1 MLWIVWIKSD
11 KISTVQSKSIHILR
25 ANKGIRMGCRVVI
38 TGMGVVSPIGIGIDA
53 FEEALFEGKNGV
65 ARITLFDA
73 SSYRSQ
79 IAGEVRNF
87 IPRDYL
93 PLKQIAR
100 MDRFTQMG
108 MVAAEEAIKQ
118 AGILPNEEDSGEI
131 GILVGSGVGGLYTIG
146 REQTVLLE
154 KGPRRVSPFLVPM
167 LITDI
172 TSAQIAIKYGFS
184 GPNFSISTACA
195 SGNHSIGEA
204 FKIIQ
209 RGDAEVMVAGGA
221 EAAITPL
228 GLAGFCSMRALS
240 TRNSEPAKASRP
252 FDKQRDGF
260 VIGEGAGVVILEKWE
275 RARKR
280 KVPIWGEIIGFGM
293 SGDAYHI
300 TQPVGD
306 GRGLREAMRR
316 ALLDAKIP
324 IEKVDYIN
332 AHGTSTL
339 LNDKIETSAIK
350 NLFGKNAYRI
360 PVSSTKSMTGH
371 LLGATGGVEA
381 IACLLALKKAI
392 IPPTIN
398 YEESDPDCDLDYVPN
413 QSREVNL
420 GVAMSNSMGFGGHNA
435 VLLLKKM

>member
-1 MLWIVWIKSD
+1 
-11 KISTVQSKSIHILR
+11 
-25 ANKGIRMGCRVVI
+25 
-38 TGMGVVSPIGIGIDA
+38 MGVVSPIGIGIET
-53 FEEALFEGKNGV
+53 FEEALFEGKNGIV
-65 ARITLFDA
+65 RITLFDA

-87 IPRDYL
+87 NPRDYF
-93 PLKQIAR
+93 PPKQIGR

-131 GILVGSGVGGLYTIG
+131 GILVGSGVGGLYTVG

-154 KGPRRVSPFLVPM
+154 KGPRKVSPFLVPM

-240 TRNSEPAKASRP
+240 TRNNEPAKASRP

-260 VIGEGAGVVILEKWE
+260 VIGEGAGVVVLEKWE

-293 SGDAYHI
+293 SEDAYHI
-300 TQPVGD
+300 TQPIGD

-332 AHGTSTL
+332 AHGTSTP
-339 LNDKIETSAIK
+339 LNDKIETRAIK

-360 PVSSTKSMTGH
+360 PISSTKSMTGH
-371 LLGATGGVEA
+371 LLGATGGVEM

-413 QSREVNL
+413 QSREVKL
-420 GVAMSNSMGFGGHNA
+420 RVAMSNSMGFGGHNA

>member
-1 MLWIVWIKSD
+1 
-11 KISTVQSKSIHILR
+11 
-25 ANKGIRMGCRVVI
+25 
-38 TGMGVVSPIGIGIDA
+38 MGVVSPIGIGIET
-53 FEEALFEGKNGV
+53 FEEALFEGKNGI
-65 ARITLFDA
+65 ATISLFDA

-87 IPRDYL
+87 NPRDYL
-93 PLKQIAR
+93 PPKQIGR

-118 AGILPNEEDSGEI
+118 AGILSNEKDSGKI

-172 TSAQIAIKYGFS
+172 ASAQIAIKYGFS

-209 RGDAEVMVAGGA
+209 RGDAEVMVAGGT

-240 TRNSEPAKASRP
+240 TRNDEPAKASRP

-260 VIGEGAGVVILEKWE
+260 VIGEGAGVVVLEKWE

-293 SGDAYHI
+293 SEDAYHI
-300 TQPVGD
+300 TQPIGD

-316 ALLDAKIP
+316 ALLDARIP
-324 IEKVDYIN
+324 VEKVDYIN
-332 AHGTSTL
+332 AHGTSTP
-339 LNDKIETSAIK
+339 LNDKVETRAIK

-371 LLGATGGVEA
+371 LLGATGGVEM

-413 QSREVNL
+413 QSREVKL
-420 GVAMSNSMGFGGHNA
+420 RVAMSNSMGFGGHNA

>member
-1 MLWIVWIKSD
+1 
-11 KISTVQSKSIHILR
+11 
-25 ANKGIRMGCRVVI
+25 
-38 TGMGVVSPIGIGIDA
+38 MGVVSPIGIGIET

-87 IPRDYL
+87 NPRDYL
-93 PLKQIAR
+93 PVKQIGR

-118 AGILPNEEDSGEI
+118 AGILPNEGDSGEI

-240 TRNSEPAKASRP
+240 TRNNEPAKASRP

-260 VIGEGAGVVILEKWE
+260 VIGEGAGVVVLEKWE

-280 KVPIWGEIIGFGM
+280 RVPIWGEIIGFGM
-293 SGDAYHI
+293 SEDAYHI
-300 TQPVGD
+300 TQPIESGS
-306 GRGLREAMRR
+306 GLREAMRR

-324 IEKVDYIN
+324 TEKVDYIN
-332 AHGTSTL
+332 AHGTSTP
-339 LNDKIETSAIK
+339 LNDKIETRAIK

-371 LLGATGGVEA
+371 LLGATGGVEM

-413 QSREVNL
+413 QSREVKL
-420 GVAMSNSMGFGGHNA
+420 RVAMSNAMGFGGHNA

>member
-1 MLWIVWIKSD
+1 ME
-11 KISTVQSKSIHILR
+11 
-25 ANKGIRMGCRVVI
+25 CRVVI
-38 TGMGVVSPIGIGIDA
+38 TGMGVVSPIGIGIET
-53 FEEALFEGKNGV
+53 FEEALFKGKNGI
-65 ARITLFDA
+65 ATISLFDA

-87 IPRDYL
+87 NPRDYL
-93 PLKQIAR
+93 PPKQIGR

-118 AGILPNEEDSGEI
+118 AGILSSEEDSGKI

-172 TSAQIAIKYGFS
+172 ASAQIAIKYGFS

-240 TRNSEPAKASRP
+240 TRNDEPAKASRP

-260 VIGEGAGVVILEKWE
+260 VIGEGAGVVVLEKWE
-275 RARKR
+275 RAIKR

-293 SGDAYHI
+293 SEDAYHI
-300 TQPVGD
+300 TQPIGD

-316 ALLDAKIP
+316 ALLDARIP
-324 IEKVDYIN
+324 VEKVDYIN
-332 AHGTSTL
+332 AHGTSTP
-339 LNDKIETSAIK
+339 LNDKVETRAIK

-371 LLGATGGVEA
+371 LLGATGGVEM

-413 QSREVNL
+413 QSREVKL
-420 GVAMSNSMGFGGHNA
+420 RVAMSNSMGFGGHNA

>member
-1 MLWIVWIKSD
+1 
-11 KISTVQSKSIHILR
+11 
-25 ANKGIRMGCRVVI
+25 
-38 TGMGVVSPIGIGIDA
+38 MGVVSPIGIGIET
-53 FEEALFEGKNGV
+53 FEEALFEGKNGI

-87 IPRDYL
+87 NPRDYL
-93 PLKQIAR
+93 PPKQIGR

-118 AGILPNEEDSGEI
+118 SGILPNEEDSGEI
-131 GILVGSGVGGLYTIG
+131 GILVGSGVGGLYTVG

-154 KGPRRVSPFLVPM
+154 KGPQRVSPFLVPM

-195 SGNHSIGEA
+195 SGNHCIGEA

-240 TRNSEPAKASRP
+240 TRNNEPAKASRP

-260 VIGEGAGVVILEKWE
+260 VIGEGAGVVVLEKWE

-293 SGDAYHI
+293 SEDAYHI
-300 TQPVGD
+300 TQPIGD

-332 AHGTSTL
+332 AHGTSTP
-339 LNDKIETSAIK
+339 LNDKIETLAIK
-350 NLFGKNAYRI
+350 NLFGKNAYRV

-371 LLGATGGVEA
+371 LLGATGGVEM

-413 QSREVNL
+413 QSREVKL
-420 GVAMSNSMGFGGHNA
+420 RVAMSNSMGFGGHNA

>member
-1 MLWIVWIKSD
+1 ME
-11 KISTVQSKSIHILR
+11 
-25 ANKGIRMGCRVVI
+25 CRVVI
-38 TGMGVVSPIGIGIDA
+38 TGMGVVSPIGIGIET
-53 FEEALFEGKNGV
+53 FEEALFEGKNGI
-65 ARITLFDA
+65 ATITLFDA

-87 IPRDYL
+87 NPRDYL
-93 PLKQIAR
+93 PPKQIGR

-118 AGILPNEEDSGEI
+118 AGILSSEEDSGKI

-172 TSAQIAIKYGFS
+172 ASAQIAIKYGFS

-240 TRNSEPAKASRP
+240 TRNDEPAKASRP

-260 VIGEGAGVVILEKWE
+260 VIGEGAGVVVLEKWE

-293 SGDAYHI
+293 SEDAYHI
-300 TQPVGD
+300 TQPIGD

-324 IEKVDYIN
+324 VEKVDYIN
-332 AHGTSTL
+332 AHGTSTP
-339 LNDKIETSAIK
+339 LNDKIETRAIK

-371 LLGATGGVEA
+371 LLGATGGVEM

-413 QSREVNL
+413 QSREVKL
-420 GVAMSNSMGFGGHNA
+420 RVAMSNSMGFGGHNA

>member
-1 MLWIVWIKSD
+1 
-11 KISTVQSKSIHILR
+11 
-25 ANKGIRMGCRVVI
+25 MGCRVVI
-38 TGMGVVSPIGIGIDA
+38 TGMGVVSPIGIGIET
-53 FEEALFEGKNGV
+53 FEEALFEGKNGI

-87 IPRDYL
+87 NPRDYL
-93 PLKQIAR
+93 PLKQIGR

-118 AGILPNEEDSGEI
+118 AGILSNEEDSGEI

-195 SGNHSIGEA
+195 SGNHCIGEA

-209 RGDAEVMVAGGA
+209 RGDAEVMVAGGS

-240 TRNSEPAKASRP
+240 TRNNEPAKASRP

-260 VIGEGAGVVILEKWE
+260 VIGEGAGVVVLEKWE

-280 KVPIWGEIIGFGM
+280 KVSIWGEIIGFGM
-293 SGDAYHI
+293 SEDAYHI
-300 TQPVGD
+300 TQPIGD

-324 IEKVDYIN
+324 VEKVDYIN
-332 AHGTSTL
+332 AHGTSTP
-339 LNDKIETSAIK
+339 LNDKIETRAIK

-371 LLGATGGVEA
+371 LLGATGGVEM

-413 QSREVNL
+413 QSREVKL
-420 GVAMSNSMGFGGHNA
+420 RVAMSNSMGFGGHNA

>member
-1 MLWIVWIKSD
+1 
-11 KISTVQSKSIHILR
+11 
-25 ANKGIRMGCRVVI
+25 MGCRVVI
-38 TGMGVVSPIGIGIDA
+38 TGMGVVSPIGIGIET
-53 FEEALFEGKNGV
+53 FEEALFEGQNGV
-65 ARITLFDA
+65 ARITLFDP

-87 IPRDYL
+87 NPRDYL
-93 PLKQIAR
+93 PLKQIGR

-118 AGILPNEEDSGEI
+118 AGILPNEENPSEI

-146 REQTVLLE
+146 RQQTVLLE
-154 KGPRRVSPFLVPM
+154 KGPGRVSPFLVPM

-209 RGDAEVMVAGGA
+209 RGDAQVMVAGGA

-240 TRNSEPAKASRP
+240 TRNDEPAKASRP

-260 VIGEGAGVVILEKWE
+260 VIGEGAGVVVLEKWE

-293 SGDAYHI
+293 SEDAYHI
-300 TQPVGD
+300 TKPIGD
-306 GRGLREAMRR
+306 GRGLIEAMRR

-324 IEKVDYIN
+324 VEKVDYIN

-339 LNDKIETSAIK
+339 LNDKVETRAIK

-371 LLGATGGVEA
+371 LLGATGGVEM

-413 QSREVNL
+413 QSREVKL
-420 GVAMSNSMGFGGHNA
+420 RVAMSNSMGFGGHNA

>member
-1 MLWIVWIKSD
+1 ME
-11 KISTVQSKSIHILR
+11 
-25 ANKGIRMGCRVVI
+25 CRVVI
-38 TGMGVVSPIGIGIDA
+38 TGMGVVSPIGIGIET
-53 FEEALFEGKNGV
+53 FEEALFEGKNGIV
-65 ARITLFDA
+65 RITLFDA

-87 IPRDYL
+87 NPRDYF
-93 PLKQIAR
+93 PPKQIGR

-131 GILVGSGVGGLYTIG
+131 GILVGSGVGGLYTVG

-154 KGPRRVSPFLVPM
+154 KGPRKVSPFLVPM

-240 TRNSEPAKASRP
+240 TRNNEPAKASRP

-260 VIGEGAGVVILEKWE
+260 VIGEGAGVVVLEKWE

-293 SGDAYHI
+293 SEDAYHI
-300 TQPVGD
+300 TQPIGD

-332 AHGTSTL
+332 AHGTSTP
-339 LNDKIETSAIK
+339 LNDKIETRAIK
-350 NLFGKNAYRI
+350 NLFGRNAYRI

-371 LLGATGGVEA
+371 LLGATGGVEM

-413 QSREVNL
+413 QSREVKL
-420 GVAMSNSMGFGGHNA
+420 RVAMSNSMGFGGHNA

>member
-1 MLWIVWIKSD
+1 
-11 KISTVQSKSIHILR
+11 
-25 ANKGIRMGCRVVI
+25 MGCRVVI
-38 TGMGVVSPIGIGIDA
+38 TGMGVVSPIGIGVET
-53 FEEALFEGKNGV
+53 FEEALFEGKNGI
-65 ARITLFDA
+65 AEITLFDA

-87 IPRDYL
+87 NPRDYL
-93 PLKQIAR
+93 PLKQIRR

-118 AGILPNEEDSGEI
+118 AGILPNEENLGEI

-146 REQTVLLE
+146 REQTVLLA
-154 KGPRRVSPFLVPM
+154 KGPRKVSPFLVPM
-167 LITDI
+167 LITD
-172 TSAQIAIKYGFS
+172 TASAQIAIKYGFS

-195 SGNHSIGEA
+195 TGNHCIGEA
-204 FKIIQ
+204 SKIIQ
-209 RGDAEVMVAGGA
+209 RGDAEVMIAGGA

-240 TRNSEPAKASRP
+240 TRNDEPAKASRP

-260 VIGEGAGVVILEKWE
+260 VIGEGAGVVVLEKWE

-293 SGDAYHI
+293 SEDAYHI
-300 TQPVGD
+300 TQPIGD
-306 GRGLREAMRR
+306 GRGLIEAMRR
-316 ALLDAKIP
+316 ALLDAKIST
-324 IEKVDYIN
+324 EKVDYIN
-332 AHGTSTL
+332 AHGTSTP
-339 LNDKIETSAIK
+339 LNDKIETRAIK
-350 NLFGKNAYRI
+350 NLFGKNAYQV

-381 IACLLALKKAI
+381 IACLLALKKAV

-413 QSREVNL
+413 ESREAKIR
-420 GVAMSNSMGFGGHNA
+420 VAMSNSMGFGGHNA
-435 VLLLKKM
+435 VLLLKKI

>member
-1 MLWIVWIKSD
+1 
-11 KISTVQSKSIHILR
+11 
-25 ANKGIRMGCRVVI
+25 
-38 TGMGVVSPIGIGIDA
+38 MGVVSPIGIGIET
-53 FEEALFEGKNGV
+53 FEEALFEGKNGI
-65 ARITLFDA
+65 ARITLFDT

-79 IAGEVRNF
+79 IAGEAKNF
-87 IPRDYL
+87 NPGDYF
-93 PLKQIAR
+93 PPKQIGR

-118 AGILPNEEDSGEI
+118 AGILSNEEDLGKI

-172 TSAQIAIKYGFS
+172 ASAQIAIKYGFS

-240 TRNSEPAKASRP
+240 TRNDEPAKASRP

-260 VIGEGAGVVILEKWE
+260 VIGEGAGVVVLEKWE

-293 SGDAYHI
+293 SEDAYHI
-300 TQPVGD
+300 TQPIGD

-324 IEKVDYIN
+324 VEKVDYIN
-332 AHGTSTL
+332 AHGTSTP
-339 LNDKIETSAIK
+339 LNDKIETRAIK

-371 LLGATGGVEA
+371 LLGATGGVEM

-413 QSREVNL
+413 QSREVKL
-420 GVAMSNSMGFGGHNA
+420 RVAMSNSMGFGGHNA

>member
-1 MLWIVWIKSD
+1 ME
-11 KISTVQSKSIHILR
+11 
-25 ANKGIRMGCRVVI
+25 CRVVI
-38 TGMGVVSPIGIGIDA
+38 TGMGVVSPIGIGIDT
-53 FEEALFEGKNGV
+53 FEEALFEGRNGI
-65 ARITLFDA
+65 AEITLFDT

-87 IPRDYL
+87 NPRDYL
-93 PLKQIAR
+93 HPKQIRR

-118 AGILPNEEDSGEI
+118 AEISSNEDDSGEI

-167 LITDI
+167 LIADI

-184 GPNFSISTACA
+184 GPNLSISTACA
-195 SGNHSIGEA
+195 SGNHCIGEA

-240 TRNSEPAKASRP
+240 TRNNEPAKASRP

-260 VIGEGAGVVILEKWE
+260 VIGEGAGVVVLEKWE

-280 KVPIWGEIIGFGM
+280 KIPIRGEIIGFGM
-293 SGDAYHI
+293 SADAYHI
-300 TQPVGD
+300 TKPIED
-306 GRGLREAMRR
+306 GRGLTEAMRR
-316 ALLDAKIP
+316 ALLDARIP

-332 AHGTSTL
+332 AHGTSTP
-339 LNDKIETSAIK
+339 LNDKIETQAIK
-350 NLFGKNAYRI
+350 NLFGKYAYRI
-360 PVSSTKSMTGH
+360 PISSTKSMTGH
-371 LLGATGGVEA
+371 LLGATGGVEM
-381 IACLLALKKAI
+381 IACLLALEKAI

-398 YEESDPDCDLDYVPN
+398 YEEFDPDCDLDYVPN
-413 QSREVNL
+413 QSREVKL
-420 GVAMSNSMGFGGHNA
+420 QVAMSNSMGFGGHNA
-435 VLLLKKM
+435 VLLVKKS

>member
-1 MLWIVWIKSD
+1 ME
-11 KISTVQSKSIHILR
+11 
-25 ANKGIRMGCRVVI
+25 CRVVI
-38 TGMGVVSPIGIGIDA
+38 TGMGVVSPIGIGIET
-53 FEEALFEGKNGV
+53 FEEALFEGKNGI
-65 ARITLFDA
+65 ATITLFDA

-79 IAGEVRNF
+79 IAGEAKNF
-87 IPRDYL
+87 NPRDYL
-93 PLKQIAR
+93 PPKQIGR

-118 AGILPNEEDSGEI
+118 AGILSSEEDSGKI

-172 TSAQIAIKYGFS
+172 ASAQIAIKYGFS

-240 TRNSEPAKASRP
+240 TRNDEPAKASRP

-260 VIGEGAGVVILEKWE
+260 VIGEGAGVVVLEKWE

-293 SGDAYHI
+293 SEDAYHI
-300 TQPVGD
+300 TQPIGD

-332 AHGTSTL
+332 AHGTSTP
-339 LNDKIETSAIK
+339 LNDKVETRAIK

-371 LLGATGGVEA
+371 LLGATGGVEM

-413 QSREVNL
+413 QSREVKL
-420 GVAMSNSMGFGGHNA
+420 RVAMSNSMGFGGHNA